1 MSAAAYSPF
10 DRTVLGQ
17 PRALATLFMTEMWER
32 FSYYGMRALL
42 VLFMITPVADGG
54 LGFSAAKATGIY
66 GIYVALVYLTPLPGG
81 WIGDRVLGA
90 RRTVFVGGAVIA
102 SGHIVLA
109 VLGGAGL
116 FPALVLIIIGTGLLK
131 PNMTAMVGGIYDY
144 RPAAR
149 DAGFSIYYMGI
160 NLGAFLA
167 PLVCGYLGQTV
178 SWELGFGAAAVGM
191 ILALVQYGL
200 GMRGLGPIGAAPENP
215 LSGSER
221 RRYGVGAL
229 LALGVVIALAVLNA
243 RVLHVSA
250 NGIELG
256 ITVLI
261 VLIPIAWFARTLRD
275 ERGHAE
281 QRSKVLVL
289 LALFVAAAV
298 FWLVYDQAGSTVAIF
313 AQDSTRNDILGWTFP
328 SSWFQS
334 VNPLMIIVLAP
345 VMAALWTALGVRGRQ
360 PGTPY
365 KFFGG
370 LLLVAVSM
378 AVMVLA
384 AHAAVDGRVSALW
397 LVAVFAIQ
405 TVGEL
410 MLSPV
415 GMAAATRLS
424 PPDRVSQTLG
434 VWFLATSVGDA
445 IGGRV
450 AQYYDQLGQQAFF
463 ALLGAIALVAAVAV
477 LALARPLTR
486 LVPE

>member
-1 MSAAAYSPF
+1 M
-10 DRTVLGQ
+10 
-17 PRALATLFMTEMWER
+17 
-32 FSYYGMRALL
+32 
-42 VLFMITPVADGG
+42 
-54 LGFSAAKATGIY
+54 
-66 GIYVALVYLTPLPGG
+66 
-81 WIGDRVLGA
+81 
-90 RRTVFVGGAVIA
+90 
-102 SGHIVLA
+102 
-109 VLGGAGL
+109 
-116 FPALVLIIIGTGLLK
+116 
-131 PNMTAMVGGIYDY
+131 
-144 RPAAR
+144 
-149 DAGFSIYYMGI
+149 
-160 NLGAFLA
+160 
-167 PLVCGYLGQTV
+167 
-178 SWELGFGAAAVGM
+178 
-191 ILALVQYGL
+191 
-200 GMRGLGPIGAAPENP
+200 
-215 LSGSER
+215 
-221 RRYGVGAL
+221 
-229 LALGVVIALAVLNA
+229 
-243 RVLHVSA
+243 
-250 NGIELG
+250 
-256 ITVLI
+256 LI

-463 ALLGAIALVAAVAV
+463 ALLGVLALVASLAV